1 MTIKKKRKRESS
13 IIRRLYFS
21 ICFFFLCTKPVN
33 AYIDPSV
40 MTYAIQAI
48 AGIAIAL
55 GTFVNIYWRR
65 IRKKVGWNGFSF
77 GKTEQTETDE
87 LYYNDPESG
96 NTYSPQIEKVEKEK
110 TEAKEKKSIL
120 SDFWQEYRYALILSA
135 AISFLVM
142 IFSPLDLYFNNVN
155 DFWFDFG
162 VVIPLLLK
170 LFFITFLIGAGI
182 FAVCWLLFEELYHVV
197 YIGAFA
203 ALLCAY
209 IQGNY
214 LSGSL
219 PAIDGTAVDWSLYH
233 IQMLQ
238 SRYLWTILPAT
249 ILLMVRFVKMQKFYT
264 VSKYINI
271 LIVAMLSVS
280 LVFAC
285 FKNDGL
291 QHKNYRISTTE
302 HLYEMSEKQNF
313 IILVVDALDARY
325 FGKILEEYPEYKE
338 TFRDFTFF
346 PDTVGAYTFTNYA
359 LPQLMTGVW
368 MENQTDYQTYV
379 TEAMEEAPVFKELEE
394 KGYRMGMYETKLLYD
409 SDNIY
414 KFENYIKG
422 NVSFGSMETFLSEEL
437 PLFFFK
443 YAPYQLKRYFEPDL
457 QYFYHT
463 MHVNDDVTVFSDL
476 NPDFYESIL
485 NAEVVTTQDN
495 CFKFIHFEGAH
506 TPFRYNR
513 DVVQIS
519 ESEGSY
525 EQNVLCSITIM
536 NAYIQTLKDAGVFD
550 NTAIIMM
557 GDHGLNYDND
567 EYWGRQN
574 PVLLVKGINEKHDFY
589 ISNAPLSYADLQEAY
604 HRLISGMQAED
615 CFDAKVG
622 DTRKRRFM
630 HYIREEKITEYYQEG
645 YASDLNTLIPS
656 GNVYE
661 RTIDYLAE
669 FHNN

>member
-1 MTIKKKRKRESS
+1 MTVKKRTKTEFR
-13 IIRRLYFS
+13 IARLIYFDV
-21 ICFFFLCTKPVN
+21 CFFFLFTKTVH

-55 GTFVNIYWRR
+55 GTFVNFYWRR

-77 GKTEQTETDE
+77 RKTEQIETDE
-87 LYYNDPESG
+87 LYYKDPVSG
-96 NTYSPQIEKVEKEK
+96 NTYSPQIEIYEKEK
-110 TEAKEKKSIL
+110 SEEEEKKSIL
-120 SDFWQEYRYALILSA
+120 SEFWQEYRNALILSA
-135 AISFLVM
+135 AISYLVM
-142 IFSPLDLYFNNVN
+142 MFSPLDLYFNNVN

-170 LFFITFLIGAGI
+170 LFALTFLIGAVI
-182 FAVCWLLFEELYHVV
+182 FAICWLLFEELFHVA

-203 ALLCAY
+203 AFLCAY

-214 LSGSL
+214 LSGKL

-233 IQMLQ
+233 VQMLQ
-238 SRYLWTILPAT
+238 SRYLWMLLPAAV
-249 ILLMVRFVKMQKFYT
+249 LLLARFVKMKKFYRIT
-264 VSKYINI
+264 KYISI

-285 FKNDGL
+285 VKNNGL
-291 QHKNYRISTTE
+291 QSKNYRISTTE

-313 IILVVDALDARY
+313 VILVVDALDARY
-325 FGKILEEYPEYKE
+325 FEKIIEEYPEYKE

-359 LPQLMTGVW
+359 LPQLLTGAW

-379 TEAMEEAPVFKELEE
+379 TEAMEEAPIFKELEE
-394 KGYRMGMYETKLLYD
+394 KGFRMGLYETKLLYD

-422 NVSFGSMETFLSEEL
+422 NVSFGSMKTFLSEEL

-463 MHVNDDVTVFSDL
+463 MHVNNDVTVFSDL

-485 NAEVVTTQDN
+485 NAEVVTTGDK

-506 TPFRYNR
+506 TPYRYNK
-513 DVVQIS
+513 DVVPIP

-536 NAYIQTLKDAGVFD
+536 NAYIQVLKDAGVFD

-557 GDHGLNYDND
+557 GDHGLNFDNN

-574 PVLLVKGINEKHDFY
+574 PTLLIKGISEKHDFS
-589 ISNAPLSYADLQEAY
+589 ISEAPISYADLQEAY
-604 HRLISGMQAED
+604 HRLISGMPAEA
-615 CFDAKVG
+615 CFDAKTG
-622 DTRKRRFM
+622 DSRMRRYM

-645 YASDLNTLIPS
+645 YASDTDTLIPS